1 METSLK
7 FELRK
12 ITDEGDGKPLT
23 VTAIA
28 AVLTK
33 ADGTPIEDFQGH
45 IIPIEE
51 ADLAVEQVL
60 DQGGLT
66 AGEMHERVGVGK
78 VIGMMALDVEQRL
91 ALGFGV
97 GPAAIFVK
105 MRVTDP
111 VVKRRIQSGELRE
124 LSIAGE
130 AEAEPVK
137 EAA

>member
-1 METSLK
+1 MQTSLRL
-7 FELRK
+7 ELRK
-12 ITDEGDGKPLT
+12 VTDEGDGKPLT

-28 AVLTK
+28 AILAR
-33 ADGTPIEDFQGH
+33 ADGSPVEDFQGH

-91 ALGFGV
+91 ALGFGI

-105 MRVTDP
+105 IRVTDP
-111 VVKRRIQSGELRE
+111 VVKRRIKSGELRE

-130 AEAEPVK
+130 AETEPVV